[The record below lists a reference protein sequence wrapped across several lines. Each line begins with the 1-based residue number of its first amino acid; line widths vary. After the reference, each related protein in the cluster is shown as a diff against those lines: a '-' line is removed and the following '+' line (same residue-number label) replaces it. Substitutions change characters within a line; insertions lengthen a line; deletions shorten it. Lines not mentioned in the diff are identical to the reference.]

1 MGKPVLLGT
10 LGVVLGTIV
19 GMAIMMGLHM
29 ASTVVYPPPEGVD
42 FMDQSEEGMKRLQE
56 WFGTLPTGAF
66 VLATLCHGLGCM
78 SGAVI
83 AALISGRR
91 SLVPVGIVGVIFTVG
106 GIMNLSSI
114 PHPSWFPFV
123 DVPIYLIFALTAGA
137 LLKRKDD
144 SPEPQ
149 ASADQA

>member
-1 MGKPVLLGT
+1 
-10 LGVVLGTIV
+10 
-19 GMAIMMGLHM
+19 
-29 ASTVVYPPPEGVD
+29 
-42 FMDQSEEGMKRLQE
+42 MDQSPEGMKRMQE

-66 VLATLCHGLGCM
+66 LLATLCHGLGCM

-83 AALISGRR
+83 ATFISGRR
-91 SLVPVGIVGVIFTVG
+91 SLIAPGIVGVLFTVA

-137 LLKRKDD
+137 LLTRKDSSLE
-144 SPEPQ
+144 SPPPAE
-149 ASADQA
+149 